1 MLGKQ
6 RVNREIASARS
17 EIEQA
22 KSELEEAQKELE
34 QNTNEFNEK
43 IQEAE
48 GKLIDARQK
57 VSEIENPE
65 WYILDRTAN
74 TGYRSFKQDTESV
87 ENISIVFPIV
97 FFAIAAL
104 VSLTSMT
111 RMVEEQRQEIGTL
124 KALGYNKLHIAFKY
138 VLYSSLACIIGSLIG
153 MNIGFQLLPRLIWQM
168 YSIMYIM
175 PDIAIEFNHM
185 YSTTGLGL
193 IYLCIVGA
201 TIYAVLK
208 EVGEAPAILLRPK
221 SPKLG
226 KRVLLERITPI
237 WKRLNFSQKVTIR
250 NIFRYKKRFLMT
262 IIGIFGCTS
271 LILAG
276 FGLKDSISKIL
287 PYQYEKIF
295 NYDMQVTLK
304 DSLEES
310 QIQNVLTNFGNNE
323 QIIEIIETNMLS
335 GTAKNEDVEKEIQI
349 IIPKEN
355 NGLNDFINLIDI
367 DTEEK
372 VELQDDGVF
381 ITDKLAELLGV
392 KEGDTI
398 TLENTD
404 NEPKEFK
411 VSKIVENYV
420 SHYVYM
426 SRNVYEQNYE
436 EQYKTN
442 VILIKDNN
450 LTEDQEQELSRQLL
464 GQNEI
469 STITLTSTIMRTLDD
484 TMNSLNY
491 VVLILIVS
499 AGLLAFVVL
508 YNLSNVNISERIREL
523 ATIKVLGF
531 YDKEVYNYVSR
542 ETILLTLIGILLGLV
557 GGYFLNFYIIGTC
570 EIEMLRFPKT
580 IDFVSYIY
588 SIGITLIFTI
598 IVNIVT
604 YFALKKID
612 MIGSLKSV
620 E

>member
-310 QIQNVLTNFGNNE
+310 QIQNVLTNFDNNE

-355 NGLNDFINLIDI
+355 NGLNDFINLIDV

>member
-1 MLGKQ
+1 
-6 RVNREIASARS
+6 
-17 EIEQA
+17 
-22 KSELEEAQKELE
+22 
-34 QNTNEFNEK
+34 
-43 IQEAE
+43 
-48 GKLIDARQK
+48 
-57 VSEIENPE
+57 
-65 WYILDRTAN
+65 
-74 TGYRSFKQDTESV
+74 
-87 ENISIVFPIV
+87 
-97 FFAIAAL
+97 
-104 VSLTSMT
+104 
-111 RMVEEQRQEIGTL
+111 
-124 KALGYNKLHIAFKY
+124 
-138 VLYSSLACIIGSLIG
+138 
-153 MNIGFQLLPRLIWQM
+153 
-168 YSIMYIM
+168 
-175 PDIAIEFNHM
+175 
-185 YSTTGLGL
+185 
-193 IYLCIVGA
+193 
-201 TIYAVLK
+201 
-208 EVGEAPAILLRPK
+208 
-221 SPKLG
+221 
-226 KRVLLERITPI
+226 
-237 WKRLNFSQKVTIR
+237 
-250 NIFRYKKRFLMT
+250 
-262 IIGIFGCTS
+262 
-271 LILAG
+271 
-276 FGLKDSISKIL
+276 
-287 PYQYEKIF
+287 
-295 NYDMQVTLK
+295 MQVTLK

>member
-175 PDIAIEFNHM
+175 TDIAIEFNHM

-310 QIQNVLTNFGNNE
+310 QIQNVLTNFDNNE

-355 NGLNDFINLIDI
+355 NGLNDFINLIDV

>member
-17 EIEQA
+17 KIEQA

-97 FFAIAAL
+97 FFAIATL

-310 QIQNVLTNFGNNE
+310 QIQNVLTNFDNNE

-355 NGLNDFINLIDI
+355 NGLNDFINLIDV

-542 ETILLTLIGILLGLV
+542 ESILLTLIGILLGLV

-580 IDFVSYIY
+580 IDFISYIY